1 MPRSCFFGGSRPL
14 LCLFL
19 SVFFLQ
25 GLVCEQA
32 RPEIRALA
40 AVLMDAKTGT
50 VLYEKNGAMSH
61 PPASLTK
68 VMTIHL
74 LLEEISSGRLS
85 PYSKV
90 EVPPASWASNLPR
103 DSSLMFLGP
112 EQSPSVKDILEGL
125 AVASGNDAAVAAAH
139 LVAGSVPSFTS
150 KMNEEAKRL
159 GLAGL
164 FFVEPSGYDERN
176 RITARDFA
184 LFCKYYLDRH
194 PQALAE
200 LHSVREFSY
209 PRPENLVGLNH
220 MKPIVQYNRNSLLL
234 SYPGVDGIKTGYL
247 HESGFNIAV
256 TARRNDM
263 RLILVQLGEE
273 GTNQLDGI
281 RQRNRDAKTLLNYGF
296 DNFTTLKI
304 DYPRPESVRIWKGD
318 RDFLVPKGPD
328 EVWVTVR
335 KGSETS
341 LRGEISQA
349 NFATAPIPRG
359 AVLGT
364 VKVTSGESTIFSGE
378 LKAEVSV
385 ERGPWWKV
393 AYHSVLVFLRGLFG
407 YPV

>member
-1 MPRSCFFGGSRPL
+1 MSRSHVSVGRKAFLSL
-14 LCLFL
+14 LLSILFL
-19 SVFFLQ
+19 QS
-25 GLVCEQA
+25 LVCEQS
-32 RPEIRALA
+32 RPDINALS
-40 AVLMDAKTGT
+40 AVLIDAKTGT
-50 VLYEKNGAMSH
+50 VLYEKNSTMSH

-90 EVPPASWASNLPR
+90 EVPPESWASNLPR

-150 KMNEEAKRL
+150 KMNEEANRL
-159 GLAGL
+159 GLHGL
-164 FFVEPSGYDERN
+164 VFVEPSGYDEKN

-184 LFCKYYLDRH
+184 LFCKYYLERH

-234 SYPGVDGIKTGYL
+234 SYPGVDGIKPGYL

-281 RQRNRDAKTLLNYGF
+281 RQRNRDAKVLLNYGF

-304 DYPRPESVRIWKGD
+304 DYPRPEPVRVWKGEKP
-318 RDFLVPKGPD
+318 FLTPKGPE

-335 KGSETS
+335 KGSEKS

-349 NFATAPIPRG
+349 SYATAPIPRG

-364 VKVTSGESTIFSGE
+364 VKVMSGEKVVFSGE
-378 LKAEVSV
+378 LKAEESL